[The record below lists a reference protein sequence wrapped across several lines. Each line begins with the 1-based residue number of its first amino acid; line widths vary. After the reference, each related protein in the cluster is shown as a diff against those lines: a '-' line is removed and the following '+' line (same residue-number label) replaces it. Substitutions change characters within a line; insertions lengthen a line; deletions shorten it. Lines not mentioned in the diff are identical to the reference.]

1 MKEGAENPVF
11 KEGEYERRLSEAYKA
26 HADELFRHACLRLP
40 SRERALEIT
49 QDCFVRA
56 FQYLKRGEEVR
67 EFRPFLYRV
76 LKNLIIDEY
85 RRGKTESLEALV
97 DEEAGETIDALV
109 PPDETNTLESAV
121 SRMDGAQALSAL
133 RELPEPYR
141 EVLTLR
147 YVDGLSPKEIAQ
159 LSGERE
165 NAISVRI
172 HRGLKKLKAALYPD
186 EL

>member
-1 MKEGAENPVF
+1 MKERAERPVY
-11 KEGEYERRLSEAYKA
+11 KQGEYERIFSEAYEA

-56 FQYLKRGEEVR
+56 FEYVKRGEEVR
-67 EFRPFLYRV
+67 EYQAFLYRV

-97 DEEAGETIDALV
+97 DEEAGETVDALV

-121 SRMDGAQALSAL
+121 ARMDGAQALSAL
-133 RELPEPYR
+133 KELPESYR

-147 YVDGLSPKEIAQ
+147 YVDGLSPKEIAE

-165 NAISVRI
+165 NAVSVRI
-172 HRGLKKLKAALYPD
+172 HRGLKKLKAILYPN
-186 EL
+186 EP